1 MSYQSKKQMYDD
13 IVLDYAATKTNRF
26 KFKHEEPKLW
36 SVMGDVK
43 DLNILDFGCGSGYST
58 RQLKE
63 RGAKDVVGVD
73 ISGEMIKQA
82 RHDEKETP
90 LGISYDV
97 GDAVNYISDRQ
108 YDIITA
114 TYLFCYAESR
124 KMLEAMC
131 QTMFKNIQPGGR
143 LISVT
148 TVLDK
153 NCNLVDMNLGYRMV
167 ACPVFDNQENYENL
181 LKVDYELYS
190 EDRRSKCCFQNYLW
204 KPEIIE
210 ELLYS
215 SGFTSVNIISI
226 LAGVPRVIFT
236 AIRPEFSN
244 DLIEDSTQLDMNLS
258 KKI

>member
-1 MSYQSKKQMYDD
+1 MYDD
-13 IVLDYAATKTNRF
+13 IVLDYEATKTNSF

-43 DLNILDFGCGSGYST
+43 DLKVLDLGCGSGHFT
-58 RQLKE
+58 KQLKE

-90 LGISYDV
+90 LGISYHI

-108 YDIITA
+108 YDVVTA
-114 TYLFCYAESR
+114 IYLFCNAESR
-124 KMLEAMC
+124 KMLEAFC
-131 QTMFKNIQPGGR
+131 QTMFKNIRPGGR

-153 NCNLVDMNLGYRMV
+153 NCKLVDMSLGYKMV
-167 ACPVFDNQENYENL
+167 ACPAVDSQENQDDL
-181 LKVDYELYS
+181 LKVDHELYS
-190 EDRRSKCCFQNYLW
+190 EDRRSKACFQDYLW

-210 ELLYS
+210 QLLYS
-215 SGFTSVNIISI
+215 SGFTSVKIISI
-226 LAGVPRVIFT
+226 LSGVPRVIFT

-244 DLIEDSTQLDMNLS
+244 DFIEGTTQSNMKLN
-258 KKI
+258 